1 VVLAA
6 LEKKK
11 AIEELSVSELQKFS
25 DLIEDDVYAI
35 LQLEYLVDKRS
46 ILGGTG
52 IDPVTKALDAELA
65 QNK

>member
-1 VVLAA
+1 MVLAA

-11 AIEELSVSELQKFS
+11 AIEELSIAELQQFS
-25 DLIEDDVYAI
+25 DLIENDVYEI
-35 LQLEYLVDKRS
+35 LQLEYLVNKRS

-52 IDPVTKALDAELA
+52 IDPVSKALDAELA